1 MSTFFN
7 YLIEASLVL
16 VLLYLPYAVFGRKS
30 AMHNSNRIVLILS
43 LALSAIVPI
52 VRISL
57 PGVTGA
63 FSGVMLN
70 EIIITP
76 DSAPGLS
83 NGLSTAEILIMGY
96 LIISTIL
103 LINLIFTI
111 FRNYAIVRRG
121 KVVQKSGYYLVRTD
135 QQTSPY
141 SFFKYILYNPE
152 NHSSKDID
160 IIIRHEQE
168 HIRHR
173 HYLDNLLAE
182 IMIAVFWFHPAVYL
196 YKKSL
201 RNIHEYQADH
211 ETMQH
216 IDRSHY
222 LNLLYSETLRPQQVG
237 LTTNFS
243 YSPLKRRLQ
252 MMITKPTKKYAGM
265 LYFTWIPAALLLVFF
280 LGTTHVNAQ
289 SQPADVTVSQ
299 ASATDQAPPP
309 PPPPPAP
316 PKAEPQDK
324 PHVFTV
330 VEEMPKFKG
339 GDKARIQFLVEN
351 LRYPE
356 QARKDSIQGTV
367 YVQFIIEENGSVTN
381 AHILRGVN
389 EDLDAEALRVV
400 EMMPAWIPGK
410 QDGKPVKVQFNLPLV
425 FRLK

>member
-1 MSTFFN
+1 
-7 YLIEASLVL
+7 
-16 VLLYLPYAVFGRKS
+16 
-30 AMHNSNRIVLILS
+30 
-43 LALSAIVPI
+43 
-52 VRISL
+52 
-57 PGVTGA
+57 
-63 FSGVMLN
+63 
-70 EIIITP
+70 
-76 DSAPGLS
+76 
-83 NGLSTAEILIMGY
+83 
-96 LIISTIL
+96 
-103 LINLIFTI
+103 
-111 FRNYAIVRRG
+111 
-121 KVVQKSGYYLVRTD
+121 
-135 QQTSPY
+135 
-141 SFFKYILYNPE
+141 
-152 NHSSKDID
+152 
-160 IIIRHEQE
+160 
-168 HIRHR
+168 
-173 HYLDNLLAE
+173 
-182 IMIAVFWFHPAVYL
+182 
-196 YKKSL
+196 
-201 RNIHEYQADH
+201 
-211 ETMQH
+211 
-216 IDRSHY
+216 
-222 LNLLYSETLRPQQVG
+222 
-237 LTTNFS
+237 
-243 YSPLKRRLQ
+243 

>member
-1 MSTFFN
+1 
-7 YLIEASLVL
+7 
-16 VLLYLPYAVFGRKS
+16 
-30 AMHNSNRIVLILS
+30 
-43 LALSAIVPI
+43 
-52 VRISL
+52 
-57 PGVTGA
+57 
-63 FSGVMLN
+63 MLN

-76 DSAPGLS
+76 ESGLVS
-83 NGLSTAEILIMGY
+83 NGLSGAEILITGY
-96 LIISTIL
+96 LIVSTIL
-103 LINLIFTI
+103 LSNLIFTI

-141 SFFKYILYNPE
+141 SFFKYILYNAE
-152 NHSSKDID
+152 NHSAEDID
-160 IIIRHEQE
+160 IIIRHERE

-182 IMIAVFWFHPAVYL
+182 AMIAVFWFHPAVYL

-289 SQPADVTVSQ
+289 SQPADITVSQ

-309 PPPPPAP
+309 PPPPP
-316 PKAEPQDK
+316 KADQQKEEE
-324 PHVFTV
+324 VFLV

-351 LRYPE
+351 LKYPE

-367 YVQFIIEENGSVTN
+367 YVQFIIEENGSVT
-381 AHILRGVN
+381 
-389 EDLDAEALRVV
+389 
-400 EMMPAWIPGK
+400 
-410 QDGKPVKVQFNLPLV
+410 
-425 FRLK
+425 

>member
-16 VLLYLPYAVFGRKS
+16 ALLYLPYAVFGRKS
-30 AMHNSNRIVLILS
+30 AMHNSNRTVLILS
-43 LALSAIVPI
+43 LALSAVIPI

-57 PGVTGA
+57 PGV
-63 FSGVMLN
+63 SGTLSGIMLN

-76 DSAPGLS
+76 ESGLVS
-83 NGLSTAEILIMGY
+83 NGLSGAEILITGY
-96 LIISTIL
+96 LIVSTIL

-121 KVVQKSGYYLVRTD
+121 KVVQKNGYYLVRTD

-141 SFFKYILYNPE
+141 SFFKYILYNAE
-152 NHSSKDID
+152 NHSAEDID
-160 IIIRHEQE
+160 IIIRHERE

-182 IMIAVFWFHPAVYL
+182 AMIAVFWFHPAVYL

-299 ASATDQAPPP
+299 ASAKDQAPPP
-309 PPPPPAP
+309 PPPP
-316 PKAEPQDK
+316 KADQQKEEE
-324 PHVFTV
+324 VFLV

-339 GDKARIQFLVEN
+339 GDKARIMFLVEN
-351 LRYPE
+351 LKYPE

-389 EDLDAEALRVV
+389 EDIDAEALRVV

-410 QDGKPVKVQFNLPLV
+410 QDGKPVRVQFNLPLV